1 MAKNKNK
8 YYVVWKGRKPGV
20 YDSWDE
26 CKEQI
31 SHFTGAQ
38 YKSFPT
44 KEAAE
49 KAFKGNYIDYKNID
63 ARKIAFTDEQ
73 RKLIG
78 RPRKNSIAVDAACS
92 GNPGVLEY
100 RGVYTKTNQE
110 IFRMG
115 PFPEGTVNIGE
126 FLALVHGLAL
136 LKQKGLKDMPV
147 YSDSITAIAWVKKKR
162 ANTKLQE
169 NDKNKELFE
178 LLRRGEKWLQENEI
192 TNPILKWQTEYWG
205 EIPADFGRK

>member
-1 MAKNKNK
+1 MAKKNK
-8 YYVVWKGRKPGV
+8 YYVVWEGRKPGV
-20 YDSWDE
+20 YDSWE
-26 CKEQI
+26 KCKEQI
-31 SHFTGAQ
+31 FGYTGAK
-38 YKSFPT
+38 YKGFPT
-44 KEAAE
+44 RKSAE
-49 KAFKGNYIDYKNID
+49 DAFRGSYEDYKNKDTRVIAYSD
-63 ARKIAFTDEQ
+63 ATNE
-73 RKLIG
+73 LIG
-78 RPRKNSIAVDAACS
+78 KPRKNSIAVDAACS
-92 GNPGVLEY
+92 GNPGILEY

-136 LKQKGLKDMPV
+136 LKQKNLKDMPV
-147 YSDSITAIAWVKKKR
+147 YSDSTTAISWVKKKK

-169 NDKNKELFE
+169 NEKNKALFD